1 MLMHWWRIVMT
12 LVLQILILAAGFVLL
27 VKGSDFF
34 VVGASGIAKK
44 FGIPELVIGLTIV
57 AMGTSAPE
65 AAVSIAG
72 VLRGSADI
80 SVGNILGSNIM
91 NILVILGLSCAI
103 LPVAVSKST
112 IRYEIPFTAF
122 VTVVLLLMGLDGS
135 IGRIDGVILW
145 AFFILYFI
153 YLFYMV
159 KKNPKEH
166 QEEEIKELSVFKTVL
181 LTVAGLVMVVFG
193 SRFAVDSAS
202 EIARFFGMSERF
214 IGLTIVA
221 LGTSLPELFTSVQA
235 ARHGSTDIAIG
246 NIVGSNIFNI
256 LFVLGTSSIILS
268 IPFAQAFVFDSF
280 VALGA
285 CVLLFVCA
293 LPKRAIGRISGI
305 LMLLSYAAYFAFIAW
320 Q

>member
-1 MLMHWWRIVMT
+1 MT
-12 LVLQILILAAGFVLL
+12 LVLQFLILTVGFVLL

-34 VVGASGIAKK
+34 VIGASGIAKK
-44 FGIPELVIGLTIV
+44 SGIPELVIGLTIV

-80 SVGNILGSNIM
+80 SVGNIIGSNIM
-91 NILVILGLSCAI
+91 NILLILGLSCTI

-112 IRYEIPFTAF
+112 IRYEIPFAAF
-122 VTVVLLLMGLDGS
+122 ITVVLLLMGLDGI

-145 AFFILYFI
+145 GLFILYFV

-159 KKNPKEH
+159 KKNPEEH
-166 QEEEIKELSVFKTVL
+166 QEEEIRELSAFKTAL
-181 LTVAGLVMVVFG
+181 LTVGGLSMVVLG

-214 IGLTIVA
+214 IGLTVVA
-221 LGTSLPELFTSVQA
+221 LGTSLPELFTSIQA

-246 NIVGSNIFNI
+246 NIVGSNVFNI

-268 IPFAQAFVFDSF
+268 IPFAPEFIFDSY

-285 CVLLFVCA
+285 CALLFVCA
-293 LPKRAIGRISGI
+293 LPKKVVGRISGI
-305 LMLLSYAAYFAFIAW
+305 LMLLSYAVYFACIV
-320 Q
+320 

>member
-1 MLMHWWRIVMT
+1 MT

-34 VVGASGIAKK
+34 VIGASGIAKE

-103 LPVAVSKST
+103 FPVAVSKST
-112 IRYEIPFTAF
+112 IRYEIPFTVF
-122 VTVVLLLMGLDGS
+122 VTVVLLLMGLDGN
-135 IGRIDGVILW
+135 IGRIDGIILW
-145 AFFILYFI
+145 VFFILYFA

-159 KKNPKEH
+159 KKNPEEY
-166 QEEEIKELSVFKTVL
+166 QGEEIKELSVFRTVL

-293 LPKRAIGRISGI
+293 LPKRVIGRVSGI
-305 LMLLSYAAYFAFIAW
+305 LMLLSYTAYFAFIAW